1 MENLEL
7 TIEEIT
13 QAHFNAI
20 KVVKIKGKTSVYLAV
35 HGKNNHNRLV
45 NTKDN
50 GETFKLIKSDAVLT
64 FEKFVKSCK

>member
-1 MENLEL
+1 MENLE

-20 KVVKIKGKTSVYLAV
+20 KAVKVKGKTSVYLAV

-45 NTKDN
+45 NTKDY
-50 GETFKLIKSDAVLT
+50 GKTFEIIKSDAVLT
-64 FEKFVKSCK
+64 FENFVKSCK